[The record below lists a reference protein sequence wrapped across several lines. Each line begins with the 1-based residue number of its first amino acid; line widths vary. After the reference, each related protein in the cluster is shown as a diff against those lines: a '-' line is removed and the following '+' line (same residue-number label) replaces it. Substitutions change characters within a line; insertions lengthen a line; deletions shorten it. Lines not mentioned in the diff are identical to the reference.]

1 MTPGQVFPARYDG
14 TCAAEC
20 GHRIHPGDP
29 VRYDDDDQLRHDQ
42 CTPKRS
48 KFDIGPRE
56 VVCPDCFCIRP
67 CRCLD

>member
-1 MTPGQVFPARYDG
+1 MSIKAQYNG
-14 TCAAEC
+14 TCAEEC
-20 GHRIHPGDP
+20 GFRIHEGDEIEKGE
-29 VRYDDDDQLRHDQ
+29 DGEWRHVG
-42 CTPKRS
+42 CAPKRS